1 MKVSC
6 GGGGPVRDGDHGTA
20 VRGWL
25 RGIEVFAGPLP
36 EFVPERAPADPVSL
50 FLSWLSEAVTGGLRD
65 PHAMVL
71 STVDEAGD
79 PDARVLI
86 LKGVDASGW
95 QFAGHGFS
103 PKGRQLAVHP
113 RAALTFYWPEHGRQ
127 VRLRGTVAPCSAH
140 DSAADF
146 LDRSATARAESLSGR
161 QSQYLTDTAERDHA
175 LVESL
180 ALIDK
185 EPSLVDPAWTRYTL
199 APAEVEFWQ
208 AAKSRVHTRLR
219 YERAGDSWQRFRL
232 WS

>member
-1 MKVSC
+1 M
-6 GGGGPVRDGDHGTA
+6 GDGDQGST

-36 EFVPERAPADPVSL
+36 ELVPEQAPADPVCL
-50 FLSWLSEAVTGGLRD
+50 FLDWLSEAVTAGLRD
-65 PHAMVL
+65 PHAMTL

-103 PKGRQLAVHP
+103 PKGRQLAVHS

-127 VRLRGTVAPCSAH
+127 VRLRGPVTPGSAQ
-140 DSAADF
+140 DNAADF
-146 LDRSATARAESLSGR
+146 LGRSATARAESLLSR
-161 QSQYLTDTAERDHA
+161 QSQYLADTAERDQALEKSLA
-175 LVESL
+175 LVES
-180 ALIDK
+180 
-185 EPSLVDPAWTRYTL
+185 EPSLVDSAWTLYTL
-199 APAEVEFWQ
+199 APTEAEFWQ
-208 AAKSRVHTRLR
+208 AARSRVHTRLR
-219 YERAGDSWQRFRL
+219 YERTDTGWERFQL

>member
-1 MKVSC
+1 M
-6 GGGGPVRDGDHGTA
+6 GDGEHGST

-25 RGIEVFAGPLP
+25 RNIEVFAGPLP
-36 EFVPERAPADPVSL
+36 EFLPEHAPADPVRL
-50 FLSWLSEAVTGGLRD
+50 FLSWLSDAVADGLRD
-65 PHAMVL
+65 PHAMTL

-86 LKGVDASGW
+86 LKGVDGSGW

-103 PKGRQLAVHP
+103 PKGHQLAVHP

-127 VRLRGTVAPCSAH
+127 VRLRGPVTPGSTE

-146 LDRSATARAESLSGR
+146 LSRSATARAEALLAR
-161 QSQYLTDTAERDHA
+161 QSQYLADTAERDQA
-175 LVESL
+175 LEKSL
-180 ALIDK
+180 ALI
-185 EPSLVDPAWTRYTL
+185 ERQPSLVDSAWTLYTL

-208 AAKSRVHTRLR
+208 AARNRVHTRLR
-219 YERAGDSWQRFRL
+219 YERTGAGWERLLL